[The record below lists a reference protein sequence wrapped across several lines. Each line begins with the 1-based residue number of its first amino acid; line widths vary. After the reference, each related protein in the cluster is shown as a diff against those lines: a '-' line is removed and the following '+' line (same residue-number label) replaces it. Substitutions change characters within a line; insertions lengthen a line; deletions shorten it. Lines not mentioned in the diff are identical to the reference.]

1 MTFKME
7 KWQIEMVNEITI
19 THPNYASK
27 EALEL
32 ANEWSSTDEKFV
44 MIMDYFGMSAN
55 DVRVDYWVAKI
66 ENELEKILKANE
78 TSLNKNAQ
86 SWLWLCNQ

>member
-1 MTFKME
+1 ME

-19 THPNYASK
+19 THSNYASK

-32 ANEWSSTDEKFV
+32 ANEWNNTDEKFV

-55 DVRVDYWVAKI
+55 DVRVDYWVCKI
-66 ENELEKILKANE
+66 ENEFEKILKANE

-86 SWLWLCNQ
+86 SWLWLCDQ